1 MAKKVMIWPDI
12 YKEQGHWL
20 PCINL
25 ANSLKGAG
33 HTVQFMGIPDCESI
47 IAPYVSG
54 ANFPT
59 YFKTILASVYP
70 YGHTLENKLEPRDQR
85 WKPAHLL
92 PLTGDPLAT
101 PPKPGALEAL
111 FTGPNKPDLL
121 IGGYFTGL
129 ESLILYWKYGVRL
142 AIITTFLRH
151 PADDPAIHAKTKLI
165 YMPRAVS
172 QTIIDRSVPA
182 NLRGMS
188 IDQFVGPL
196 EAAEEIIPC
205 PQDFDFKDPDWVHG
219 TRVHY
224 VEPMIPRDSLDGSG
238 TKPSDTSQV
247 PAVDPPNTPKT
258 RLIYATSGSQ
268 VQDYEVQARQFF
280 LSLIEMTKTQGM
292 ENTHLVL
299 AVGDK
304 LHAQLLIEFG
314 QDVNAVSPPPIG
326 NGKVH
331 IFPWV
336 SQLDI
341 VKRADVVFIH
351 GGLATIKESIA
362 ENVPIVIVPHGKD
375 QYDNAMRI
383 QRSGVGLVADTR
395 DLSPESLRKLLT
407 EAVSSLVLKRKLAR
421 MKDIF
426 TGADNAPSSVGII
439 NNVLA

>member
-1 MAKKVMIWPDI
+1 MIWPDI

-47 IAPYVSG
+47 IGPYVSG

-70 YGHTLENKLEPRDQR
+70 HGHTLENKLEPRDQR

-151 PADDPAIHAKTKLI
+151 PADDPAIHAKTKLV

-196 EAAEEIIPC
+196 EAAEELIPC
-205 PQDFDFKDPDWVHG
+205 PREFDFKDPDWVHG
-219 TRVHY
+219 PRVHY
-224 VEPMIPRDSLDGSG
+224 VEPMIPRSSLDGSG
-238 TKPSDTSQV
+238 NKPSDSTGI
-247 PAVDPPNTPKT
+247 PNTTPP

-280 LSLIEMTKTQGM
+280 LSLIEMTKTRGM
-292 ENTHLVL
+292 EDTHLVL

-304 LHAQLLIEFG
+304 LYAQFQVEFG
-314 QDVNAVSPPPIG
+314 RDVGDYKPIG
-326 NGKVH
+326 NGKVQLY
-331 IFPWV
+331 PWV

-341 VKRADVVFIH
+341 VKQADVVFIH

-407 EAVSSLVLKRKLAR
+407 EAVSSLFLKRKLAR

-426 TGADNAPSSVGII
+426 AAADGAPSSVGII
-439 NNVLA
+439 NGVLA